1 MRLARRW
8 LLFGIGDFSVDDAGD
23 WGARAGRLVGR
34 LRRHS
39 RERRCGRCGCVG
51 ELGRQRRLHD
61 RCELL
66 DAEGLG

>member
-8 LLFGIGDFSVDDAGD
+8 LLFGIGDFNLDDAGD
-23 WGARAGRLVGR
+23 WGLTLAGLSVC

-51 ELGRQRRLHD
+51 ELGRQRRPHD